1 MFSLTG
7 QTMRKRTTL
16 LMCLLLVAALGGIL
30 SFSQEP
36 DDASPQAV
44 FRIDVNMVLLNVA
57 VMDNKGNYVTGL
69 KPWDFEIFED
79 GNSQRMATFAEGS
92 ETPRPLNEFSRDAG
106 QPRIVKPMRAMP
118 SDRLQG
124 NSRDNSAELVA
135 SLASGASVY
144 ILFDTSNYMYEGF
157 VFAQDAIAEFIR
169 SLDNPDRVALYSYS
183 RDLSRIVPITDDRL
197 QLLRGLRKTVAGD
210 NAALYN
216 ALLLTIQDASRL
228 PGRKMVV
235 AFSNGPD
242 NSSMVAPENVRELAQ
257 AEGIPIYVISTREA
271 KNDPV
276 STAVFERI
284 SASTGGKAYFAKTWR
299 QQQEAFT
306 NIREDL
312 AHLYTLSYYPQST
325 QNRGWREITVKL
337 IGDHLEKYQVRTRT
351 GYRPRTARAAN
362 STAPITP

>member
-1 MFSLTG
+1 
-7 QTMRKRTTL
+7 MRKRTLL
-16 LMCLLLVAALGGIL
+16 LMMRLLLITALGGVL

-36 DDASPQAV
+36 DDSSPQAV
-44 FRIDVNMVLLNVA
+44 FRIDVNLVLLNVA
-57 VMDNKGNYVTGL
+57 VMDGKDNYVTGL
-69 KPWDFEIFED
+69 KPWDFEIYED
-79 GNSQRMATFAEGS
+79 GITQRIATFAEGS
-92 ETPRPLNEFSRDAG
+92 EEPRPLDEFSRDAG
-106 QPRIVKPMRAMP
+106 QQLRIVKPLRAVP
-118 SDRLQG
+118 SNRLQG
-124 NSRDNSAELVA
+124 DPMNNTADMVA
-135 SLASGASVY
+135 SLASGANVY
-144 ILFDTSNYMYEGF
+144 ILFDTSNYMYKGF

-169 SLDNPDRVALYSYS
+169 SLDNPHSIALYSYS
-183 RDLSRIVPITDDRL
+183 RDMSRIVPITDDRL

-242 NSSMVAPENVRELAQ
+242 NASMVAPENVRELAQ

-284 SASTGGKAYFAKTWR
+284 STSTGGKAYFAKTWR

-312 AHLYTLSYYPQST
+312 AHLYTVSYYPQST

-337 IGDHLEKYQVRTRT
+337 VGDKLGKYQVRTRT
-351 GYRPRTARAAN
+351 GYRPRTAQAVNLA
-362 STAPITP
+362 APITP